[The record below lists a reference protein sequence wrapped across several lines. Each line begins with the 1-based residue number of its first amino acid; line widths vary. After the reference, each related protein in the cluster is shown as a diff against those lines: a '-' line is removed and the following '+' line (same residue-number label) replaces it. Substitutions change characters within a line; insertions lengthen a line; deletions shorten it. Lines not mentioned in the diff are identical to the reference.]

1 MKIITRT
8 ASMAMSRKE
17 AGTKSQNSIGRIYS
31 QKYSQKYSQGL
42 IMNMSSTTSL
52 FGTCSTWTR
61 WSPCSL
67 HVYKHNL

>member
-1 MKIITRT
+1 MKIITRI
-8 ASMAMSRKE
+8 ASMAMSRSRKE
-17 AGTKSQNSIGRIYS
+17 TGTKSQNSIGRI
-31 QKYSQKYSQGL
+31 YSQKYSQGL

-52 FGTCSTWTR
+52 FDRFSHWTR